1 MFLFLNVLFSP
12 LASFQGAGFLIAMMY
27 KSEFDESQS
36 LKCQHVLSRDASCS
50 HLDVDVIV
58 RVVCV
63 LHRSLGYLFQTVI
76 AVVKKKNACTL
87 SCVS

>member
-1 MFLFLNVLFSP
+1 MFLTFLFFP
-12 LASFQGAGFLIAMMY
+12 LASFQGGGFLIAVMY

-63 LHRSLGYLFQTVI
+63 LHQSLGYLFQTVI
-76 AVVKKKNACTL
+76 AVVKKKKKCMH
-87 SCVS
+87 S